1 MALKGF
7 TQTGPSGG
15 PGRGPQRYVS
25 PAGGTV
31 LSEPCGVSWEMRWNR
46 TWGWAGLPQS
56 LRRVP
61 WPLPRS
67 EGARERG
74 PPALV
79 TACRDR
85 GVSTSHLAGYRPPLP
100 FITHSFLP
108 PPALAPAVPSLW
120 GLVVRVPSPLPAT
133 HYPRLAPGAPSS
145 LQTPS
150 SALHPPWVSPPPTV
164 GCPPGLPFW
173 LPPQSLHPAGCPV
186 CHTVAP
192 SPREPPRPVWSPE
205 PPEQPGCPA

>member
-100 FITHSFLP
+100 FVTHSFLP

-133 HYPRLAPGAPSS
+133 HYPCLAPGAPSS

-150 SALHPPWVSPPPTV
+150 SALHPPWVSPPDSR
-164 GCPPGLPFW
+164 
-173 LPPQSLHPAGCPV
+173 LPPRPPPL
-186 CHTVAP
+186 AP
-192 SPREPPRPVWSPE
+192 SPV
-205 PPEQPGCPA
+205 PAPSWLPCVPHRSTLPQGTSQACLVS